1 MKKDYAVSSIRMIAT
16 ILVVVLHIFQQ
27 MERTNPDIHI
37 ATDWLNL
44 GLVLF
49 FGISGFLYSGR
60 KIGGGGVLVP
70 SPLQGALPAQ
80 HDSRYSHAGYIL
92 GNI

>member
-1 MKKDYAVSSIRMIAT
+1 MKKDYVVSSIRMVAT
-16 ILVVVLHIFQQ
+16 MLVVVLHIFQQ
-27 MERTNPDIHI
+27 MERTNPDIHV

-60 KIGGGGVLVP
+60 EIDSGGGTGFCTATRPFVC
-70 SPLQGALPAQ
+70 QAL
-80 HDSRYSHAGYIL
+80 
-92 GNI
+92 